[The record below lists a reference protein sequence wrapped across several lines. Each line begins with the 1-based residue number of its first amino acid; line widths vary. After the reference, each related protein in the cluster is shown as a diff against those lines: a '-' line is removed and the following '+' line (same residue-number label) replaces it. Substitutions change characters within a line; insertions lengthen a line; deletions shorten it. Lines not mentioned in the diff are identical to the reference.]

1 MDGWCQLG
9 ILKFFSYLYDKTL
22 IWSAHKRAPYYLAG
36 VSFAESSFF
45 PIPPDVMLLSMGLAT
60 PQKAWRF
67 AFIAT
72 VFSVL
77 GGIFGYVIGA
87 FGIDLIEPFI
97 QSSSYEE
104 DYLKISQWFKTN
116 GVWIIILAGFT
127 PLPYKLF
134 TITAGAMMVPFIP
147 FVLGSTIGRAMR
159 FFLVSAILYYAGD
172 KIQNRLRQY
181 VDTLGWSTI
190 IIFVIVYIIMRSNH

>member
-1 MDGWCQLG
+1 M
-9 ILKFFSYLYDKTL
+9 KFFSYLYDRTL
-22 IWSAHKRAPYYLAG
+22 IWSSHKRAPYYLAG

-60 PQKAWRF
+60 PQKAWF
-67 AFIAT
+67 YAFIAT
-72 VFSVL
+72 IFSVL
-77 GGIFGYVIGA
+77 GGVFGYVIGA

-97 QSSSYEE
+97 HSSSYAD
-104 DYLKISQWFKTN
+104 DYLKISHWFKTN

-134 TITAGAMMVPFIP
+134 TITAGAMMMPFIP

-159 FFLVSAILYYAGD
+159 FFLVSAILFYAGD

-181 VDTLGWSTI
+181 VDTIGWSTI
-190 IIFVIVYIIMRSNH
+190 IIFVIVYIFMRSNN